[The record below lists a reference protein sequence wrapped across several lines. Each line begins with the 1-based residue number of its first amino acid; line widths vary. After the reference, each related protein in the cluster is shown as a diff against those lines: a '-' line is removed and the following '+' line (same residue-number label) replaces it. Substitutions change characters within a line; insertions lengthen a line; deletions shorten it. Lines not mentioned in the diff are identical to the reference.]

1 MSHSIT
7 PSASSPDTSRYMR
20 LVACPCLTVTAL
32 CGISKH
38 SPRQAEDKHAPQVN
52 NSHIQMPFKKPVKT
66 GSVVSI
72 RLPTRC
78 VVCPP
83 CSAAPCSAVQR
94 SAVQR
99 SAAQRSAVQFDF
111 LSGQTI
117 STLDRN
123 VFACFRVCV
132 CVCVQTRVL
141 QWRMESRK
149 LVGCKSLVRHIP
161 QLPVLLVCLQRP
173 AGRRHPPIMA
183 S

>member
-1 MSHSIT
+1 MPGCWGCVCFFHILLRLLLEILSLSCFVRFRLSDSIND
-7 PSASSPDTSRYMR
+7 SSQQQTKTFD
-20 LVACPCLTVTAL
+20 VAEKMWKA
-32 CGISKH
+32 
-38 SPRQAEDKHAPQVN
+38 
-52 NSHIQMPFKKPVKT
+52 M
-66 GSVVSI
+66 
-72 RLPTRC
+72 
-78 VVCPP
+78 
-83 CSAAPCSAVQR
+83 QR
-94 SAVQR
+94 SAV
-99 SAAQRSAVQFDF
+99 QRSAVQFDF

>member
-83 CSAAPCSAVQR
+83 CSAAQRRAAPCSAAPC
-94 SAVQR
+94 SAAQR
-99 SAAQRSAVQFDF
+99 SAAQRSAAPCS
-111 LSGQTI
+111 LI
-117 STLDRN
+117 SSQVKPLALWIVMSLL
-123 VFACFRVCV
+123 VFVFVCACV
-132 CVCVQTRVL
+132 CRRGYCNGE
-141 QWRMESRK
+141 WK
-149 LVGCKSLVRHIP
+149 
-161 QLPVLLVCLQRP
+161 
-173 AGRRHPPIMA
+173 AGSSWGA
-183 S
+183 KAW

>member
-52 NSHIQMPFKKPVKT
+52 ISHIQMPFKKPVKT

-78 VVCPP
+78 VICP
-83 CSAAPCSAVQR
+83 PCSAVQR
-94 SAVQR
+94 SAVQ
-99 SAAQRSAVQFDF
+99 SSAVQFDF

-117 STLDRN
+117 STLMDRN

-161 QLPVLLVCLQRP
+161 QSPVLLVCLQRP